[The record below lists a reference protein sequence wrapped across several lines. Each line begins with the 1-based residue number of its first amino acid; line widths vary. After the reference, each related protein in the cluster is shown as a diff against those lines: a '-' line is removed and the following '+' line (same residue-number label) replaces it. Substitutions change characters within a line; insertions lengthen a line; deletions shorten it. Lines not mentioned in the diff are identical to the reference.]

1 MIILFACFSYLLGSF
16 PSGYLFFRLKNKGD
30 IRDFGSQSIGATNV
44 LRTTGWKLAIPVAVL
59 DILKGFIPAFL
70 GLKLFADSRWAL
82 VFGFCAIVG
91 HCFPIFLRFKGGKG
105 VATTVGVYAAIGL
118 VPLLLMMAV
127 FILVSAITRY
137 ISLGSILG
145 ILSFPLFSYLF
156 EKQGHGEGETEIFFL
171 SAAVFLL
178 VTFKHKG
185 NIQRLIQGKER
196 KFGEKVT

>member
-1 MIILFACFSYLLGSF
+1 MTILFLCFSYLLGSI
-16 PSGYLFFRLKNKGD
+16 PSGYLLFRLKSKSD

-44 LRTTGWKLAIPVAVL
+44 LRTTGWKLALPVAAL
-59 DILKGFIPAFL
+59 DILKGFLPVFL
-70 GLKLFADSRWAL
+70 GLKLFNDSRWAL

-91 HCFPIFLRFKGGKG
+91 HCFPVFLRFKGGKG
-105 VATTVGVYAAIGL
+105 VATTAGVYAAIGF

-127 FILVSAITRY
+127 FLLVSAITRY

-145 ILSFPLFSYLF
+145 VLSFPLFSYF
-156 EKQGHGEGETEIFFL
+156 FKGETEILFL

-178 VTFKHKG
+178 ITFRHKD
-185 NIQRLIQGKER
+185 NIQRLIQGNER

>member
-1 MIILFACFSYLLGSF
+1 MTILFVCFSYLLGSI
-16 PSGYLFFRLKNKGD
+16 PSGYLLFRLKSKGD

-59 DILKGFIPAFL
+59 DILKGFLPVFL
-70 GLKLFADSRWAL
+70 GLKLFENSSWAL
-82 VFGFCAIVG
+82 VFGFSAIIG

-105 VATTVGVYAAIGL
+105 VATTAGVYAAIGI
-118 VPLLLMMAV
+118 VPLLLMLAV
-127 FILVSAITRY
+127 FLLVSTITRY

-145 ILSFPLFSYLF
+145 VLSFPLFSYIL
-156 EKQGHGEGETEIFFL
+156 GGETEILFL

-178 VTFKHKG
+178 ITLRHKG
-185 NIQRLIQGKER
+185 NIQRLIQGNER